1 MSRTP
6 LVAILGALVG
16 FGIALAVLPVFDE
29 SGSCPGGPNSPTPVL
44 VAKRLI
50 PEGTTWS
57 AIVQGGMY
65 VPTTL
70 PCAERKPGAVAD
82 PADLAGTVSAV
93 DVFPGQQFT
102 DADFESR

>member
-1 MSRTP
+1 MSRT
-6 LVAILGALVG
+6 ALGAALGVLVG
-16 FGIALAVLPVFDE
+16 FGIAVAVVPLFDE

-50 PEGTTWS
+50 PEGTSWS
-57 AIVQGGMY
+57 TIVERRMY

-82 PADLAGTVSAV
+82 PADLAGTVTVV
-93 DVFPGQQFT
+93 DLFPGQQLT